1 MANGQQLA
9 KINFE
14 TFISWKDTQRLDDF
28 KKIIKDGKLS
38 RTEIAKS
45 SGLGK
50 SSLYQNPSIRNAL
63 SELEER
69 LRAYQILPA
78 LNESTNPSRLKHSKE
93 NHSKSETKKISAL
106 ETQNLEL
113 KAQVRYLEERLN
125 CFTELSESMIELGIL
140 PR

>member
-14 TFISWKDTQRLDDF
+14 TFISWRDTQGLDDY

-69 LRAYQILPA
+69 LRSCQILPH
-78 LNESTNPSRLKHSKE
+78 LNDSAKPSDLKHSREK
-93 NHSKSETKKISAL
+93 HSKSEAKKISAL
-106 ETQNLEL
+106 ETQNIEL
-113 KAQVRYLEERLN
+113 KAQISYLEERLN